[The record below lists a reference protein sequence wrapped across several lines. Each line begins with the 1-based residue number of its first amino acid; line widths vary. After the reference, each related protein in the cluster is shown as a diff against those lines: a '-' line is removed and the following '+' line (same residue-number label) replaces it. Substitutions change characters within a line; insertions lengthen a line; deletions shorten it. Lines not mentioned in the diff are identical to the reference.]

1 MVDGVFLNVSTTY
14 ARTGSGYVVPS
25 ACAKAGVEAFTK
37 YEYSINTLA
46 ISLSVV
52 FNIIVFLM
60 PAITNALGVMLVR
73 LGWSMKNSLVVL
85 LVQLSVVNTLDLIP

>member
-1 MVDGVFLNVSTTY
+1 
-14 ARTGSGYVVPS
+14 
-25 ACAKAGVEAFTK
+25 
-37 YEYSINTLA
+37 
-46 ISLSVV
+46 
-52 FNIIVFLM
+52 M